1 MKLID
6 DLFDLRGKVAA
17 ITGGARGIGA
27 ETARTLAAAGASVA
41 ILDVL
46 SQPAAALVEEIR
58 AQGGRP
64 RSGRSTSRTRP
75 MWHAC
80 SARSSRASGASTCS

>member
-1 MKLID
+1 MKLIEE
-6 DLFDLRGKVAA
+6 LFDLRGKVAA

-46 SQPAAALVEEIR
+46 SQPAEALVAREAEFGER
-58 AQGGRP
+58 GVAAQFR
-64 RSGRSTSRTRP
+64 
-75 MWHAC
+75 
-80 SARSSRASGASTCS
+80 

>member
-1 MKLID
+1 MKLIEE
-6 DLFDLRGKVAA
+6 LFDLRGKVAA

-46 SQPAAALVEEIR
+46 SQPAEALVEEIR
-58 AQGGRP
+58 AQGGQAAFW
-64 RSGRSTSRTRP
+64 SLDVT
-75 MWHAC
+75 H
-80 SARSSRASGASTCS
+80 